1 MKTTPSSK
9 FLQGYSELLA
19 LLTKNELLNQ
29 PVFIGPEVLIAQL
42 AQRAQLAQ
50 LKGRRN
56 WLNWLNLKG
65 GSTGSTGS
73 TSLAGGSDIN
83 GG

>member
-1 MKTTPSSK
+1 MKTTPFSK

-19 LLTKNELLNQ
+19 LLTKDRLVNQ
-29 PVFIGPEVLIAQL
+29 PVFIVLEVLITKL

-56 WLNWLNLKG
+56 WLNGLNWHNRLNLKKVQPF
-65 GSTGSTGS
+65 SP
-73 TSLAGGSDIN
+73 AAAI
-83 GG
+83 